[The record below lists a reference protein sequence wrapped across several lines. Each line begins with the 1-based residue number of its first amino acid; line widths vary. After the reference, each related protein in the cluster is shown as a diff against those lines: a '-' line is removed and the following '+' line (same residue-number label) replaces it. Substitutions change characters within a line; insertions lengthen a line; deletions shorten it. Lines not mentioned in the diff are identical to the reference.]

1 MLSYVDLSGRNGMID
16 AKRLFGRR
24 LRSEWKFQYRVW
36 KMAVDWTVALY
47 IVIPALLVAGYQY
60 VSWWRDMPGWGQAV
74 PELAWLAGLYI
85 ACGFGAVRLF
95 VEEADQLFLIRNAEW
110 MRRLKLGGIVYSLSL
125 RALAS
130 ITAVCLVA
138 PFLILVH
145 GYDIPRLLLLAG
157 LAAAAGT
164 HAMLAGRILTLR
176 LPRFLGW
183 LAKAAASVVL
193 GALFVTAAGHEAAP
207 VWMGGLTVLLAVST
221 VLLARIRL
229 NIAYAFYQDAAYES
243 DQRMK
248 FAALLL
254 GQLVPKPSKI
264 LKRSK
269 PLVLRNS
276 RTVFRKRTPDRVLAE
291 SIFKSFF
298 RSGTQVR
305 LYVQFTLACSFGLL
319 LMPVMVKWLFWL
331 AISLPLAYWVKMY
344 GKEVLGSSFVKLF
357 PWKEEDRVKA
367 IRKATPLLFVPAY
380 VPVGFALGWT
390 AYGLWAGLLLIPAGW
405 IIGYAM
411 GELLNGW

>member
-1 MLSYVDLSGRNGMID
+1 MID
-16 AKRLFGRR
+16 ANRLFGRR

-47 IVIPALLVAGYQY
+47 IVIPALLVAGYHY
-60 VSWWRDMPGWGQAV
+60 ISWWRDMPGWGEAV
-74 PELAWLAGLYI
+74 PELAWLAGLYV

-110 MRRLKLGGIVYSLSL
+110 MRRLKLNGIVYSLSL
-125 RALAS
+125 RVLLS
-130 ITAVCLVA
+130 ITAVGLVA
-138 PFLILVH
+138 PFLVLVH
-145 GYDIPRLLLLAG
+145 GYDSSRLLLLAA

-176 LPRFLGW
+176 LPRFMGW
-183 LAKAAASVVL
+183 LAKASASIVL

-207 VWMGGLTVLLAVST
+207 VWMEVLTVLLAVST
-221 VLLARIRL
+221 GLLARLRL
-229 NIAYAFYQDAAYES
+229 DIAYAFYQDAAYES

-248 FAALLL
+248 FAAMLM
-254 GQLVPKPSKI
+254 GQIVPKPARI
-264 LKRSK
+264 WKRSK
-269 PLVLRNS
+269 PLVLPNS
-276 RTVFRKRTPDRVLAE
+276 RAVFRNRTPDRVLAE
-291 SIFKSFF
+291 TIVKSFF

-305 LYVQFTLACSFGLL
+305 LYAQFAIACSLGLL
-319 LMPVMVKWLFWL
+319 LMPVAVKWLFWL

-344 GKEVLGSSFVKLF
+344 GKEVLGSPYVKLF
-357 PWKEEDRVKA
+357 PWKDEDRVKS
-367 IRKATPLLFVPAY
+367 IRKATPVLFVPAY
-380 VPVGFALGWT
+380 VPIGFALGWT
-390 AYGLWAGLLLIPAGW
+390 GYGLWAGLLLIPAGW